1 MRFDDG
7 RTNICKKSVVKDTE
21 FFKLSVWSSS
31 LPYAKLHRKNL
42 LMGGSCWFYADCT
55 ALLGQVRSAG
65 RDSS

>member
-21 FFKLSVWSSS
+21 FLKLSVWSSS

-42 LMGGSCWFYADCT
+42 LVGGLYCF
-55 ALLGQVRSAG
+55 
-65 RDSS
+65 